1 MSKKINLIK
10 KNTISLASAKDLV
23 DRAIRKA
30 IELHVGA
37 AVAVVDDG
45 GHLLCFERI
54 DGTMV
59 GACDITIGKAKTAL
73 TFKRPGIVLEKT
85 VTEERKAM
93 MAVIGITEMVPL
105 MGSYPI
111 IFNNEVIGAIGVG
124 GAGTPHNDE
133 IIIKYALEAL
143 LKW

>member
-1 MSKKINLIK
+1 MFGVIQ
-10 KNTISLASAKDLV
+10 KNTISLATAKHLA
-23 DRAIRKA
+23 DRALIKA
-30 IELHVGA
+30 KEIGVGA

-45 GHLLCFERI
+45 GHLLCFERL

-73 TFKRPGIVLEKT
+73 TFKRPGYVLEQT

-105 MGSYPI
+105 KGSYPI
-111 IFNNEVIGAIGVG
+111 VFNNEIVGAIGVG
-124 GAGTPHNDE
+124 GAGNAENDE
-133 IIIKYALEAL
+133 IIIKFALDGL
-143 LKW
+143 S